1 MSYFSIIFYK
11 MKDILNTLELP
22 NLSFWVR
29 ILVDVQK
36 MESEAVSWRC
46 DWLWIPG
53 NGLCCSGVGSSSFRI
68 KLDGV
73 KGFINLNYDSE
84 E

>member
-1 MSYFSIIFYK
+1 

-46 DWLWIPG
+46 DWL
-53 NGLCCSGVGSSSFRI
+53 
-68 KLDGV
+68 
-73 KGFINLNYDSE
+73 
-84 E
+84 